1 MPRFR
6 QFPNRSRS
14 RFARRGRSA
23 PFGPQTLFGK
33 IGLTLFI
40 LLWLALPVTALVLGT
55 SQARENWRIRSWME
69 LPCTFESAKVDG
81 SGGDFHLAVRYAY
94 EVDGLRH
101 VGTRY
106 SVSQGDRL
114 SFKGLR
120 KRTELLERYAPGA
133 SGVCFVNPSD
143 ASQSVLVRESP
154 FDKRVLLGLFIMCL
168 LLCIGC
174 GLLYATWHRKS
185 PVRSDALP
193 AADPSSPDAM
203 QQGKTFRPALADFV
217 VPAFGM
223 IFLLVGIILGGCEA
237 RSILHNRLVAWQQT
251 AGTVLSCEIKADH
264 HGRTTTYSPYVT
276 YRYSVGG
283 REYENDELSLSKT
296 SISDHAAVVRHAAR
310 YRSGAEV
317 QVFYNPGDPAES
329 FLERSGISDY
339 AISAV
344 FSLLFAA
351 AGAFALRCGLRVL
364 LPRGGVPSY
373 ETPLTGLRLKRTAGE
388 ETEMTAFAVVWCAA
402 TFSFSAKWFAS
413 SGPFS
418 WTWDFWTFD
427 KFLALLFPVVGVF
440 LAVSSTRRV
449 LRRLRTGHYE
459 VEISCD
465 RLRPGARVQVAYRF
479 RGDASRLRHVVFA
492 VEQQN
497 VAYRP
502 TPEDG
507 SDPYTKRRDNVW
519 SADGRVVPQGTF
531 VFTLPPRIA
540 GRRIAWR
547 LIVKYARLSDVFRLD
562 VDDDPA
568 NSQNS

>member
-40 LLWLALPVTALVLGT
+40 LLWLALPVTVLVLVTG
-55 SQARENWRIRSWME
+55 QARENWRIRSWME

-114 SFKGLR
+114 AFKGLR

-133 SGVCFVNPSD
+133 TGVCFVHPSD
-143 ASQSVLVRESP
+143 ASQSVLVRESL
-154 FDKRVLLGLFIMCL
+154 FDKGVLLFLLILCL
-168 LLCIGC
+168 MLCIGC
-174 GLLYATWHRKS
+174 GFLYITWHRKT
-185 PVRSDALP
+185 PVKSRALP
-193 AADPSSPDAM
+193 AVAPSSPDAA
-203 QQGKTFRPALADFV
+203 QPGRAFRPVLADFI
-217 VPAFGM
+217 VPAFGA
-223 IFLLVGIILGGCEA
+223 IFLLVGIVIGGFEA
-237 RSILHNRLVAWQQT
+237 RSILHERLVAWQET
-251 AGTVLSCEIKADH
+251 TGTVLSCEIKAH
-264 HGRTTTYSPYVT
+264 HGKSTTYSPYVT

-339 AISAV
+339 AMSAV
-344 FSLLFAA
+344 FSLLFVA
-351 AGAFALRCGLRVL
+351 AGAFALFFGLRVL
-364 LPRGGVPSY
+364 LPRGGVSSY
-373 ETPLTGLRLKRTAGE
+373 ETPLTGLRLKRTASE
-388 ETEMTAFAVVWCAA
+388 ETEKAAFTIVWCAF
-402 TFSFSAKWFAS
+402 TFPFAAKWFAS

-418 WTWDFWTFD
+418 WRWDFWTFD
-427 KFLALLFPVVGVF
+427 KFLVLLFPVVGVF
-440 LAVSSTRRV
+440 FAVSSARRV
-449 LRRLRTGHYE
+449 LRRLRTGRYE

-531 VFTLPPRIA
+531 VFTLPPRIE